1 MASNGGCGGCGG
13 ADRPDAQSMQMDDA
27 MEDVDGKQ
35 AASLLLGLV
44 KMNTRPSLEETVA
57 VQKEAQ
63 TLMTSGLLSGI
74 DAKVAAAIAAA
85 ITMAVD
91 SMASDELKKM
101 TVDSIASNELNK
113 LPEKL
118 PKFGLQ
124 NVVGVVEKFFVN
136 QVRVNTYCINAGV
149 KQGEGDPVTPS
160 VARSLSA
167 IATMFAALEKL
178 GVVQANDVI
187 EGNAL
192 GMHETY
198 DILNMPFWTQLLKT
212 ACGEGRNN
220 VFVFAV
226 SSTLYGILKI
236 LGYTPDVNSEQ
247 RQNARGMAQGISKQ
261 YNAMLAQRFVH
272 DLLQEKGN
280 FSRLTSK
287 REQTGEAG
295 AKRSMEYKKKIPDA
309 DVSRSCL
316 RQRRLAAEKRQK
328 LNDDGGDSKSKET

>member
-1 MASNGGCGGCGG
+1 
-13 ADRPDAQSMQMDDA
+13 
-27 MEDVDGKQ
+27 
-35 AASLLLGLV
+35 
-44 KMNTRPSLEETVA
+44 
-57 VQKEAQ
+57 
-63 TLMTSGLLSGI
+63 
-74 DAKVAAAIAAA
+74 
-85 ITMAVD
+85 MAVD

-136 QVRVNTYCINAGV
+136 QVQVNTYCINAGV
-149 KQGEGDPVTPS
+149 EQGEGDPVTPS

-167 IATMFAALEKL
+167 VATMFAALEKL

-198 DILNMPFWTQLLKT
+198 DILNMLFWTQLLKT

-220 VFVFAV
+220 VFVFAA

-236 LGYTPDVNSEQ
+236 LGYTPKVNSEQ

-272 DLLQEKGN
+272 YPQQEKGN
-280 FSRLTSK
+280 ISRLTSK